1 MKISGIDPYYTFNT
15 KGKEETIDFRV
26 PVARIEQE
34 RREEARL
41 QPGLVRKDEP
51 VFNVPRLGKS
61 QLQAW
66 QDHEV
71 MMILPDGRRVYRFY
85 SWEVRLVTALD
96 YLYTDVAIFDYLK
109 RLADDGENVAD
120 YDTIWYYF

>member
-1 MKISGIDPYYTFNT
+1 MAFLRHGWQRADALQGSPLQ
-15 KGKEETIDFRV
+15 RRLRRLS
-26 PVARIEQE
+26 AME